1 MGLNMSKKG
10 INKLIEKR
18 RLKKELKEKK
28 LSDIYKI
35 DSMSDEEFF
44 HNKKKLLFLS
54 IRRIILGV
62 LIIIGSI
69 IALICLWK
77 TIFWT
82 PNRWF

>member
-1 MGLNMSKKG
+1 MNKKG
-10 INKLIEKR
+10 IKSFIEKR
-18 RLKKELKEKK
+18 RLKKKLKEEK

-35 DSMSDEEFF
+35 DSMSDEDFF
-44 HNKKKLLFLS
+44 NNKKKLLFAS

-69 IALICLWK
+69 IALICLWN